1 MNDGEKPSRRSSGM
15 YFLKVGNQ
23 VASEGEERS
32 EATGGSWEEKARPLG
47 VGNKKARP
55 LEGVGNK
62 KARSVREL
70 GRKKRDHW
78 GRKAYRKYVVCHA
91 RFFKIFP

>member
-23 VASEGEERS
+23 VASEGEEKK
-32 EATGGSWEEKARPLG
+32 EAKQSG
-47 VGNKKARP
+47 
-55 LEGVGNK
+55 
-62 KARSVREL
+62 EL

>member
-1 MNDGEKPSRRSSGM
+1 MMEKNRRSSGM

-23 VASEGEERS
+23 VASEGEEKK
-32 EATGGSWEEKARPLG
+32 EAKQSG
-47 VGNKKARP
+47 
-55 LEGVGNK
+55 
-62 KARSVREL
+62 EL

>member
-1 MNDGEKPSRRSSGM
+1 MMEKIRRSSGM

-23 VASEGEERS
+23 VASEGEEKK
-32 EATGGSWEEKARPLG
+32 EAKQLG
-47 VGNKKARP
+47 ELGIKKRGHWG
-55 LEGVGNK
+55 LGRK
-62 KARSVREL
+62 KRDHWREL
-70 GRKKRDHW
+70 GIKKRDHW

>member
-15 YFLKVGNQ
+15 YFLMVGNQ

-32 EATGGSWEEKARPLG
+32 EATGGVGKKKARPLG
-47 VGNKKARP
+47 
-55 LEGVGNK
+55 
-62 KARSVREL
+62 EL

-78 GRKAYRKYVVCHA
+78 GSWEEKSEATGGKRC
-91 RFFKIFP
+91 IENM

>member
-32 EATGGSWEEKARPLG
+32 EATGGSWEEKSEATG
-47 VGNKKARP
+47 
-55 LEGVGNK
+55 
-62 KARSVREL
+62 
-70 GRKKRDHW
+70 

>member
-1 MNDGEKPSRRSSGM
+1 MIEKSRRSSGM

-23 VASEGEERS
+23 VASEGEEKK
-32 EATGGSWEEKARPLG
+32 KAMPLG
-47 VGNKKARP
+47 
-55 LEGVGNK
+55 
-62 KARSVREL
+62 EL

>member
-23 VASEGEERS
+23 VASEGEEKK
-32 EATGGSWEEKARPLG
+32 EAKQSG
-47 VGNKKARP
+47 
-55 LEGVGNK
+55 
-62 KARSVREL
+62 EL

-78 GRKAYRKYVVCHA
+78 GSWE
-91 RFFKIFP
+91 